1 MKVRR
6 VRPQVLEVTL
16 HVLELSALV
25 SAARWALDDAQGE
38 LPPEAREQLRRVL
51 DDYAGELAKLDI

>member
-16 HVLELSALV
+16 HVLELSTLV
-25 SAARWALDDAQGE
+25 SAARWALDDAKGE

-51 DDYAGELAKLDI
+51 DDYDAELADLDT